1 MRIITI
7 LIMKKIPEKIHR
19 YLVFGNWLCEQ
30 SLSSDDI
37 ERIRNLFH
45 INSSVEEQI
54 SFYTKFHEDYL
65 SVDKDMSL
73 NVKRAKRERKQLEQ
87 EEESALRN
95 DCDVQ
100 ETKKQKQDCEENSD
114 YYLWDMDDDF
124 YITIKEMV

>member
-1 MRIITI
+1 
-7 LIMKKIPEKIHR
+7 MKKIPEKIHR

-95 DCDVQ
+95 DYDVQ